1 MVKNGGFRLDEN
13 FLNFTLQFVPCQQEL
28 LPGWRDG
35 RGGCNKD
42 SLQSVLLYCQQ
53 VYKLPRADVLN
64 IIVRLEQG
72 WNSTSG
78 CNNTVGKV
86 TARMF
91 LLAAPAERTV
101 QIIST
106 VVRGLTVKLYQTREN
121 QTKISINGDRMLI
134 VRCGLLHPRIWIILN
149 NFHL

>member
-1 MVKNGGFRLDEN
+1 MSDGEEWRL
-13 FLNFTLQFVPCQQEL
+13 PPWREL
-28 LPGWRDG
+28 SQLHSSVRPLSAGTPARLEGRQGRSSGW
-35 RGGCNKD
+35 CNKD
-42 SLQSVLLYCQQ
+42 SPESGLLYCQQ

-64 IIVRLEQG
+64 IIVMLEQG

-121 QTKISINGDRMLI
+121 QTKISLN
-134 VRCGLLHPRIWIILN
+134 VTPRRFVLN
-149 NFHL
+149 CIKLYC